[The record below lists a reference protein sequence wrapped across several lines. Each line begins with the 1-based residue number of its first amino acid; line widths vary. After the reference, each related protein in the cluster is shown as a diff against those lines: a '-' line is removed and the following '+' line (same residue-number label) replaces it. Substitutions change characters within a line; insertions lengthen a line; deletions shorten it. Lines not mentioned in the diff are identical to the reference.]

1 MIQNPA
7 MIQPLIQQI
16 TANNPQLAQLINQ
29 NPEAFYNLLAGDD
42 EEGDFEEGDF
52 GGAGGAGQ
60 TVIQLT
66 EQEAEAVRRVS
77 LMCSCIEATQ
87 TGDMLLMI
95 GCVPSSVF
103 AAGIPRIRPSV
114 GPPGV
119 HAV

>member
-87 TGDMLLMI
+87 TVEILLTT
-95 GCVPSSVF
+95 GRV
-103 AAGIPRIRPSV
+103 
-114 GPPGV
+114 
-119 HAV
+119 

>member
-52 GGAGGAGQ
+52 GGAGGA
-60 TVIQLT
+60 
-66 EQEAEAVRRVS
+66 VRRVS

-87 TGDMLLMI
+87 TVEILLTT
-95 GCVPSSVF
+95 GRV
-103 AAGIPRIRPSV
+103 
-114 GPPGV
+114 
-119 HAV
+119 